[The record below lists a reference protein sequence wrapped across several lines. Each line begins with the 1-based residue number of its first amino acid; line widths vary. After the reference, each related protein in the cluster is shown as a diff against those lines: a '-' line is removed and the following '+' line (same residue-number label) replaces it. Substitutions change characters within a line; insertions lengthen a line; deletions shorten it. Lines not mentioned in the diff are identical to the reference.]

1 MAALNFSGVLGQEG
15 VKSALEKAISQNRL
29 PHALLFYGPKGT
41 GKFAA
46 AVALA
51 QTLLCE
57 NKTGCGSCS
66 ACKQVAAFSHPDLSF
81 VIPLPSPGSPPERK
95 KEEAR
100 GQIFSDFIAAKKESR
115 YQPVWKENKDFI
127 TVADLQALQERLSRK
142 ALQGDWKIAILV
154 EADRMQL
161 PQAGNKLL
169 KTLEEPHPNTL
180 IILTAE
186 RPKNLLPTILSR
198 TQRYY
203 FSPLPVDILSSFAAV
218 NFGLGAPEAEKLAR
232 AASGS
237 AANLFFLQKGEELE
251 RRERAW
257 EALKLAMAGKEGE
270 LFLALKKTGDIRQK
284 EDLLS
289 FFGWLELFL
298 WELFC
303 LNELKMPQ
311 RIVSQDLKP
320 EFEKASASMKSRFP
334 FLAAL
339 SELNQTRQDLER
351 NVGFR
356 LSLFWLFARILK
368 YRAA

>member
-1 MAALNFSGVLGQEG
+1 MAALNFSGVLGQEP
-15 VKSALEKAISQNRL
+15 VKSALEKGISQNRL
-29 PHALLFYGPKGT
+29 PHALLFHGPKGT

-51 QTLLCE
+51 QTLLCG
-57 NKTGCGSCS
+57 KKSGCGNCPP
-66 ACKQVAAFSHPDLSF
+66 CKQVAAFSHPDLSL

-95 KEEAR
+95 KEEER
-100 GQIFSDFIAAKKESR
+100 GRIFADFITAKKENR

-127 TVADLQALQERLSRK
+127 TVTDLQALQERLSRK
-142 ALQGDWKIAILV
+142 PLEGDWKVAILV

-180 IILTAE
+180 IILIAE

-203 FSPLPVDILSSFAAV
+203 FSPLSVEILTRFTEATFSLSKS
-218 NFGLGAPEAEKLAR
+218 EAERLAR
-232 AASGS
+232 ASSGS

-257 EALKLAMAGKEGE
+257 ETLKLALAGKEGE
-270 LFLALKKTGDIRQK
+270 LFLALKKTGDTRKK
-284 EDLLS
+284 EDILS

-320 EFEKASASMKSRFP
+320 EFEKASATVKSRFP
-334 FLAAL
+334 FLFAL
-339 SELNQTRQDLER
+339 TELNRTRQDLER

-368 YRAA
+368 YRTA